1 MEEDKAE
8 KRFLS
13 YVDKQDN
20 GCWLWKGSIAN
31 TGYGCFRFNGRICL
45 SHRASWCIFNRGKKL
60 TPGLQVAH
68 SCGIRDC
75 VAPHHLSEKTPAENA
90 KDKII
95 HGKDNSGEKC
105 NFSKLN
111 WVKVEEIRKSDK
123 PIKELASAYAVS
135 KSCISNILKNKT
147 WILRK
152 TE

>member
-1 MEEDKAE
+1 MEQDKDQ

-20 GCWLWKGSIAN
+20 GCWLWKGSTAI
-31 TGYGCFRFNGRICL
+31 TGYGNFRYKGHICL
-45 SHRASWCIFNRGKKL
+45 AHRASLCVFNRDKTL
-60 TPGLQVAH
+60 TSGLQVAH
-68 SCGIRDC
+68 SCGVRNC
-75 VAPHHLSEKTPAENA
+75 VAPHHLSEKTHAENA

-111 WVKVEEIRKSDK
+111 WTKVGEIRKSNQT
-123 PIKELASAYAVS
+123 IKLLSETYGVGRG
-135 KSCISNILKNKT
+135 CISDILKSKT